1 MSQSFIPK
9 VHYGK
14 IERHEIVSQFITQRN
29 VDVWLPDGY
38 SSNKK
43 YAVLYMHDGQML
55 FDETQTWNKKA
66 WHVDSVASSLMK
78 KKGMQSFIVV
88 AIWNDPQTRH
98 ADYFPQKP
106 FESLTQIQKETVTAQ
121 LNQAGRVQEAFYPN
135 SDNYLKY
142 LVTELKPFIDKN
154 YSVYTDPLHTFI
166 AGSSMGG
173 LISLYAVC
181 EYPNVFGGATCLS
194 THWPG
199 TFTLDNNPVP
209 ETFLNYLKKSL
220 HDPKHHKLYF
230 DCGDQTL
237 DAMYP
242 PLQKRVDEIMNQK
255 GYMSENFLSKYFK
268 GEAHDENA
276 WSKRL
281 DIPLRFIFTDKLK

>member
-1 MSQSFIPK
+1 M
-9 VHYGK
+9 
-14 IERHEIVSQFITQRN
+14 
-29 VDVWLPDGY
+29 
-38 SSNKK
+38 
-43 YAVLYMHDGQML
+43 
-55 FDETQTWNKKA
+55 
-66 WHVDSVASSLMK
+66 DSIASSIMK
-78 KKGMQSFIVV
+78 EKGMQSFIVV

-106 FESLTQIQKETVTAQ
+106 FESLTQIQKDSVNVQ
-121 LNQAGRVQEAFYPN
+121 LNQVGRIQEAFHPS

-181 EYPNVFGGATCLS
+181 EYPNVFGGAACLS

-209 ETFLNYLKKSL
+209 EAFLNYLKKSL
-220 HDPKHHKLYF
+220 LDPKRHKLYF

-255 GYMSENFLSKYFK
+255 GYIAENYLSKYFN